1 MALKH
6 RVQIN
11 VTDDKGN
18 KQSVLKSGICSIPKK
33 LLQFII
39 GENVEFLVLTPG
51 HSVETVEIHEI
62 SEGKKEDEQ
71 DKIST

>member
-1 MALKH
+1 MRLKH

-39 GENVEFLVLTPG
+39 GEFSANTRAFRRN
-51 HSVETVEIHEI
+51 S
-62 SEGKKEDEQ
+62 
-71 DKIST
+71 